1 MILLERIRRKIEKA
15 TLRYEAADELSDAF
29 AEKAIEAWEDMEA
42 AFLSEQI
49 ELDRIDKEENEKC

>member
-1 MILLERIRRKIEKA
+1 MKLLEQIRGQIEKA
-15 TLRYEAADELSDAF
+15 TLRYETADELSEIL
-29 AEKAIEAWEDMEA
+29 AEKALDAWGDMEA